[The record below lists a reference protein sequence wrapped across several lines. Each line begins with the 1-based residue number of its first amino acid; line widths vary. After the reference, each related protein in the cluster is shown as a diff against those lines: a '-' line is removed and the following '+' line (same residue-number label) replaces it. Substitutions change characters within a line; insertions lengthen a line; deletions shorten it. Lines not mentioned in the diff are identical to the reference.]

1 MLAHRSETKEPQ
13 QALIFLPAAALVY
26 VESYLLQIQF
36 QFVVLNL
43 TDAIKKK
50 KKKPPEKN
58 DKTYLRIIFSS
69 EKTFF
74 YVTFTGLNR
83 HLVSVQY

>member
-1 MLAHRSETKEPQ
+1 MLAHHSETKEPQ

-26 VESYLLQIQF
+26 MESYLLQIQF

-50 KKKPPEKN
+50 KTEKN
-58 DKTYLRIIFSS
+58 DKTYLSIIFSS

-74 YVTFTGLNR
+74 FM
-83 HLVSVQY
+83 